1 MFVNNKKFYEDVK
14 RENYPIK
21 KIVKHMEKTQDNI
34 IKFFTFSF
42 LGDPW
47 EVIQLLNSY
56 FPEWR
61 ETF

>member
-14 RENYPIK
+14 RKNYPIK
-21 KIVKHMEKTQDNI
+21 KIAGHMEKTQDNI
-34 IKFFTFSF
+34 IKFLAFSF

-56 FPEWR
+56 FPKWR